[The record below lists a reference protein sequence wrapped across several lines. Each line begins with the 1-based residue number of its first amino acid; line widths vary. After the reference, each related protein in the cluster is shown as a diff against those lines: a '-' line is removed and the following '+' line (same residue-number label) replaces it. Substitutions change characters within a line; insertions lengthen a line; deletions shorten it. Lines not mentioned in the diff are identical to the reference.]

1 MAQQKMSTGV
11 YANITKDEESKELA
25 LQALKAE
32 VSRKASMANKRLARL
47 ERNNL
52 THLPAYQMW
61 LDYKGGVKFSV
72 KGKDYNELQQ
82 ELARVNAFLNAK
94 TSLVRQANKYL
105 KEIAAMTGIK
115 YKSVKELPAL
125 TKNFFELASKIE
137 QYLRNVE
144 GSASAIGY
152 QKIWEVINKYV
163 KEENT
168 ELLKGVSD
176 MESAIPIIA
185 EMIQIEHMD
194 FYQVEIGSWIDV

>member
-1 MAQQKMSTGV
+1 MSAGV
-11 YANITKDEESKELA
+11 YVDITKDEESKELA

-32 VSRKASMANKRLARL
+32 VSRKASMANKRLVRL

-52 THLPAYQMW
+52 THLPAYQQW
-61 LDYKGGVKFSV
+61 VDYKGGVKFSV
-72 KGKDYNELQQ
+72 KGKDYNELQK
-82 ELARVNAFLNAK
+82 ELARVNQFLNAK
-94 TSLVRQANKYL
+94 TSLVREANKYL

-125 TKNFFELASKIE
+125 TSNFFELASKIE

-163 KEENT
+163 EEENA
-168 ELLKGVSD
+168 ELLKGVTD

-194 FYQVEIGSWIDV
+194 FYQVEIGTWTDV

>member
-32 VSRKASMANKRLARL
+32 VARKASIANKRLARL
-47 ERNNL
+47 EKNNL

-61 LDYKGGVKFSV
+61 VDYKGGVKFSV
-72 KGKDYNELQQ
+72 KGKDYNELQA

>member
-1 MAQQKMSTGV
+1 MEMKMSAGV
-11 YANITKDEESKELA
+11 YVDITKDEESKELA

-32 VSRKASMANKRLARL
+32 VSRKASMANKRLVRL

-52 THLPAYQMW
+52 THLPAYQQW
-61 LDYKGGVKFSV
+61 VDYKGGVKFSV
-72 KGKDYNELQQ
+72 KGKDYNELQK
-82 ELARVNAFLNAK
+82 ELARVNQFLNAK
-94 TSLVRQANKYL
+94 TSLVREANKYL

-125 TKNFFELASKIE
+125 TSNFFELASKIE

-163 KEENT
+163 EEENA
-168 ELLKGVSD
+168 ELLKGVTD

-194 FYQVEIGSWIDV
+194 FYQVEIGTWTDV

>member
-1 MAQQKMSTGV
+1 MKMSVGV

-52 THLPAYQMW
+52 THLPAYQKW

-72 KGKDYNELQQ
+72 KGKDYNELQK

-163 KEENT
+163 KEENS